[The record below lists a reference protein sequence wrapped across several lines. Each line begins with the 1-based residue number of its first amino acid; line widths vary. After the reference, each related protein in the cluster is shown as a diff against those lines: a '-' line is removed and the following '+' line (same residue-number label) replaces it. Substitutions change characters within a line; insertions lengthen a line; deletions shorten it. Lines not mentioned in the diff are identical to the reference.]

1 MMISGNNYSEMTEK
15 ELRKLIKDGDE
26 KALDEFDIRIEKG
39 EIKRR
44 SYSLEQIEEMI
55 ANPGLSKKLGFI

>member
-1 MMISGNNYSEMTEK
+1 MILENSYSQMTER
-15 ELRKLIKDGDE
+15 EIRKLIKDGDD
-26 KALDEFDIRIEKG
+26 KALDEFDRRIERG

-44 SYSLEQIEEMI
+44 SYSIKEIEEMI

>member
-1 MMISGNNYSEMTEK
+1 MISENNYSKMTER
-15 ELRKLIKDGDE
+15 ELRKLIKEGDE

-44 SYSLEQIEEMI
+44 SYTLEQIEEMI
-55 ANPGLSKKLGFI
+55 SNPGLSKRLGFI

>member
-1 MMISGNNYSEMTEK
+1 MMISENNYSKMTEK
-15 ELRKLIKDGDE
+15 ELRKLIKEGDE

-44 SYSLEQIEEMI
+44 GYSVKEIEEMI
-55 ANPGLSKKLGFI
+55 ANPGLSKKLGFL

>member
-1 MMISGNNYSEMTEK
+1 MTLENYSEMTER

-26 KALDEFDIRIEKG
+26 KALDEFDVRIEKG

-44 SYSLEQIEEMI
+44 SYSIEQIEEMI
-55 ANPGLSKKLGFI
+55 ANPMLSKRLGFL

>member
-1 MMISGNNYSEMTEK
+1 MTLENYSKMTER
-15 ELRKLIKDGDE
+15 ELRKLIKEGDE

-44 SYSLEQIEEMI
+44 SYSIGQIEEMI

>member
-1 MMISGNNYSEMTEK
+1 MTLENYSKMTER

-26 KALDEFDIRIEKG
+26 KALDEFDVRIEKG

-44 SYSLEQIEEMI
+44 SYSIKQIEEMI

>member
-1 MMISGNNYSEMTEK
+1 MTLENYSKITER

-44 SYSLEQIEEMI
+44 SYSIEQIEEMI
-55 ANPGLSKKLGFI
+55 ANPMLSKRLGFL